1 MGKTKLIDLFG
12 LSGNQLDDALVDD
25 LLFRLESEIPNARGN
40 FEALLPA
47 INNGN
52 DLKFK
57 PRAVLSTP
65 DKHLSGK
72 SH

>member
-12 LSGNQLDDALVDD
+12 LSGNPLDDALVDD

-47 INNGN
+47 INNDN

-57 PRAVLSTP
+57 LGAATSTQN
-65 DKHLSGK
+65 
-72 SH
+72 